1 MNDWKYKF
9 LVQLFSGILLA
20 LILGIAGLLVGMS
33 IGGNYGCLPIINS
46 MFGTRGY
53 ESCGAFGAVLGMILG
68 ALGGV
73 WLMSRLKILNYFR
86 IAMIL
91 LVILLIPLTLYS
103 ISILSSEY
111 SVGFVG
117 FLWGLLKLL
126 SIPTGLSLL
135 MIMCF
140 NWRESVKWFN
150 YLIKH

>member
-33 IGGNYGCLPIINS
+33 IGGNYGCLSIINS

-53 ESCGAFGAVLGMILG
+53 ESCGAFGGVLGMFLG
-68 ALGGV
+68 SFFGV
-73 WLMSRLKILNYFR
+73 WLMSRVKISNYFR
-86 IAMIL
+86 MFIILLAIL
-91 LVILLIPLTLYS
+91 LVPLTLYS

-117 FLWGLLKLL
+117 FLWGLLKFL
-126 SIPTGLSLL
+126 SILMGLSLL
-135 MIMCF
+135 MIICF
-140 NWRESVKWFN
+140 NWRETVKGFK
-150 YLIKH
+150 YFIKH